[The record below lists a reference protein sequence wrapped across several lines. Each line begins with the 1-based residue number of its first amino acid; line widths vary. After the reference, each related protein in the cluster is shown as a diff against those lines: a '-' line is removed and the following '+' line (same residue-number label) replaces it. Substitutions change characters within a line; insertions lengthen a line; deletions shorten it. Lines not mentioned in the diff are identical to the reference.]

1 MHAMMQSLW
10 MGVSNNR
17 WTMLLSRWFDLLGEN
32 EQRSGFPPWLKNF
45 SNLPI
50 FKITHH
56 RQHRKLHGVEISNNL
71 LQSDLTGLCCWFYLN
86 WCTNPPMHWITTS
99 FLQIWDFQQSASKWL
114 NWSAADFITPTLPP
128 STQISIGGDGK
139 ENINWQRFFL
149 HATPSNFHK
158 QEWKYSIYS
167 EEVTWK

>member
-32 EQRSGFPPWLKNF
+32 KQRSVFPPWLKNF

-50 FKITHH
+50 FKITHC

-99 FLQIWDFQQSASKWL
+99 S
-114 NWSAADFITPTLPP
+114 P
-128 STQISIGGDGK
+128 STDLRFSTIGFK
-139 ENINWQRFFL
+139 VTRLVCRWFYHSHL
-149 HATPSNFHK
+149 ATVHPNLNLWRWEIKHQLTKILPSRHTT
-158 QEWKYSIYS
+158 ELS
-167 EEVTWK
+167 